1 MATTSDKRREVA
13 QRLREADA
21 ERSVPHPIEWYEEHG
36 TADLFATLN
45 ACLGTCGLAD
55 EMRHPLARL
64 ADLIDEAPALLLR
77 GRHRLG
83 LPRPCNDLVQA
94 VDDGYAIAHRPL
106 PGPRDGLVLEAGHET
121 SGWDGKPSTGMLH
134 VIAQFRWVLLVPYFQ
149 RCRTI

>member
-13 QRLREADA
+13 QRLQEADA

-64 ADLIDEAPALLLR
+64 ADLIDPTC
-77 GRHRLG
+77 H
-83 LPRPCNDLVQA
+83 Q
-94 VDDGYAIAHRPL
+94 
-106 PGPRDGLVLEAGHET
+106 VLEDET
-121 SGWDGKPSTGMLH
+121 QACSVCGEDLDEGYGWSFCPH
-134 VIAQFRWVLLVPYFQ
+134 C
-149 RCRTI
+149 RCRVTGEEP

>member
-64 ADLIDEAPALLLR
+64 ADLIDPTCEDF
-77 GRHRLG
+77 GG
-83 LPRPCNDLVQA
+83 QE
-94 VDDGYAIAHRPL
+94 G
-106 PGPRDGLVLEAGHET
+106 
-121 SGWDGKPSTGMLH
+121 TG
-134 VIAQFRWVLLVPYFQ
+134 
-149 RCRTI
+149 CRVTGEEP